1 MPSGAAVADLAGA
14 EDVSGSRK
22 GWEEMR
28 AGWMEGGMDGVGVP
42 WKTMVC
48 IAFVGRLNGRDAER
62 ARARCSLLLVW
73 THTIIGGC
81 GLKV

>member
-14 EDVSGSRK
+14 EDVSESRK

-28 AGWMEGGMDGVGVP
+28 AGWMEGGMDGVDVP
-42 WKTMVC
+42 WKIMVWS
-48 IAFVGRLNGRDAER
+48 AFVGRLNDRDADR
-62 ARARCSLLLVW
+62 ACARCPSLLVW
-73 THTIIGGC
+73 TYKIIGGY

>member
-1 MPSGAAVADLAGA
+1 MPSGAAVADLGGE
-14 EDVSGSRK
+14 EDVSGRE

-28 AGWMEGGMDGVGVP
+28 AGWIEGGMDGVDVP
-42 WKTMVC
+42 WKTMVWT
-48 IAFVGRLNGRDAER
+48 AFVGRLNDRDADR
-62 ARARCSLLLVW
+62 ACARCPSLLVW

>member
-28 AGWMEGGMDGVGVP
+28 AGWMESGIDGVDVP
-42 WKTMVC
+42 WKTMVWT
-48 IAFVGRLNGRDAER
+48 AFVGRLNDRDADR
-62 ARARCSLLLVW
+62 ACARCSSLLIW

>member
-28 AGWMEGGMDGVGVP
+28 AGWMEGGMDGVDVP
-42 WKTMVC
+42 WKTMVWT
-48 IAFVGRLNGRDAER
+48 ALSVDLMAETLEKH
-62 ARARCSLLLVW
+62 ALAVLCCW
-73 THTIIGGC
+73 FGHTRSS
-81 GLKV
+81 VAVV